1 MGMRLLRTGLFCAL
15 LLTFPVLTGCAAPA
29 LLMAANIADTAGGNA
44 SGGGASARWRGYLPK
59 AEDFPGG
66 WDVSSEEVLRGG
78 ASAMA
83 SPIDSLRLVFG
94 SPPKECSLPE
104 SLYKVQ
110 NHPSVTGTKAP
121 DASSGN
127 DFIAKSLSADV
138 HTVMVEVGP
147 AADKDSLVETVHRLA
162 ARCGTFQF
170 SKNSSYDEDFQVDG
184 SIKPADAKL
193 GFGDAAGLVFAFAP
207 NINVAF
213 GGPGSGSAL
222 DFGFTETVY
231 AAKIKGARVV
241 AVSFSFKDPTADSAL
256 VLKLFQDT
264 AKRVNAK

>member
-1 MGMRLLRTGLFCAL
+1 MRLLRTGLFCAL

-29 LLMAANIADTAGGNA
+29 LLMAADIADAAGGNVSGGA
-44 SGGGASARWRGYLPK
+44 SGGWRGYLPK

-66 WDVSSEEVLRGG
+66 WDVASEEVLRGG

-94 SPPKECSLPE
+94 SPPKECALPE
-104 SLYKVQ
+104 GLYKAQ
-110 NHPSVTGTKAP
+110 KHPSVTGMKAP
-121 DASSGN
+121 DPGSSN

-138 HTVMVEVGP
+138 HAVTVEVGP
-147 AADKDSLVETVHRLA
+147 ADDKDSLVETVRRLTA
-162 ARCGTFQF
+162 HCGAFQF
-170 SKNSSYDEDFQVDG
+170 AKNSSYDEDFRVDG
-184 SIKPADAKL
+184 SIKPADPKL

-231 AAKIKGARVV
+231 AARIKGASVV
-241 AVSFSFKDPTADSAL
+241 AVSFSFKDPAADSAL